1 MTRPIGAII
10 LALICALISA
20 VVASVYIK
28 RKGRAR
34 LTLARLDLLSYALGA
49 GAVVSLTPEVLQ
61 AFAPEL
67 VAPGSLVAAGLQNLD
82 YAAYV
87 LAPIGAGVGFMRRWH
102 TIQLERSLL
111 TSPSIVTTA

>member
-1 MTRPIGAII
+1 MNRPIEAII
-10 LALICALISA
+10 LALICAIASA
-20 VVASVYIK
+20 AVASTYIK
-28 RKGRAR
+28 RKKRAR
-34 LTLARLDLLSYALGA
+34 LTLAQLDLASYLLGA
-49 GAVVSLTPEVLQ
+49 GAVVSLTPEILQ

-87 LAPIGAGVGFMRRWH
+87 LAPIGLGIGIARRWQ

-111 TSPSIVTTA
+111 VPQLSPSTT